1 MSEVREGNITESD
14 ETLGCVHETRVC
26 TVWTNRH
33 SLTLDNTQLIA
44 KCLEF
49 YRYQRIAIELVACKS
64 PTDTVVRKGADVKAI
79 GARKPGGLGQ
89 LGWPQEAPQRS
100 RGHKH

>member
-1 MSEVREGNITESD
+1 M
-14 ETLGCVHETRVC
+14 GCICKIRVYIVC
-26 TVWTNRH
+26 TNRH
-33 SLTLDNTQLIA
+33 SLTLDDTQLIA

-49 YRYQRIAIELVACKS
+49 CRHLKIAIELVACKS
-64 PTDTVVRKGADVKAI
+64 PKDTIVRKGADVKAI
-79 GARKPGGLGQ
+79 GAPKPGELGH